1 MRRYPASAVG
11 PRRLAQQLAGRAQDG
26 RRGLGNAGGHDQV
39 LNEVCMAFLSS
50 RRRRA
55 RLVLELGDAALSRL
69 LKSLQATTNTGTI
82 ATTDLCMAQIS
93 RLLDQSRAD
102 WDRRTHQLSVLAYR
116 LSGSHGPRAWATR
129 EPRNASALVLS
140 AWAQLER
147 GRSRGRLEDAA
158 GTANSCLRAAELA
171 PEDPTP
177 WVVLLGLSRLE
188 RRSLP
193 EVFGLWH
200 EVLTRDRWNREA
212 YLSMLRYLGPEEM
225 GSRIQVLD
233 FADEV
238 RARTPANAPCAATEL
253 TAQVLQ
259 YQSVLTR
266 GGVEALMARNHWS
279 HASAAQALDRAAH
292 TWARP
297 GFFHHAAALAD
308 LNLLAYALMAAERR
322 GEARPVFEAINGTV
336 AAWPWSVGG
345 DPVSEFEKARIRSG
359 TGV

>member
-1 MRRYPASAVG
+1 
-11 PRRLAQQLAGRAQDG
+11 
-26 RRGLGNAGGHDQV
+26 
-39 LNEVCMAFLSS
+39 MAFLSS

-55 RLVLELGDAALSRL
+55 RLVLELDDAALGRL
-69 LKSLQATTNTGTI
+69 LKSLQATPSTGTI
-82 ATTDLCMAQIS
+82 GTTDLFMAQIS
-93 RLLDQSRAD
+93 RLLDQSEAD
-102 WDRRTHQLSVLAYR
+102 WDRRTHQLSVLAYC
-116 LSGSHGPRAWATR
+116 LSESHGPRAWATR

-147 GRSRGRLEDAA
+147 ARSRERPEDAA
-158 GTANSCLRAAELA
+158 GIADACLRAAELA

-188 RRSLP
+188 RRSQS
-193 EVFGLWH
+193 EVFGLLN
-200 EVLTRDRWNREA
+200 EVVARDHWNREA
-212 YLSMLRYLGPEEM
+212 HLGMLRYLGREEM

-233 FADEV
+233 FVEAV

-259 YQSVLTR
+259 YHSVLTR
-266 GGVEALMARNHWS
+266 GGVEALLARHHWS
-279 HASAAQALDRAAH
+279 RPSAAEALDRAAH

-297 GFFHHAAALAD
+297 GFLHHAAALAD

-345 DPVSEFEKARIRSG
+345 DPVSEFEKARVRSG
-359 TGV
+359 AGV